1 MKLFRLPR
9 KIAFNAIFIYV
20 ALFCVSTYAL
30 LEHTNIAI
38 PAFSSIKS
46 PLVLIGMICL
56 ATQFRTIFRCILK
69 KHYFYMLLSLFVF
82 FALLAISIVANR
94 HTTMGFSPFRYTFRM
109 IMYCM
114 EVFVL
119 TLVLA
124 ETGRGSAALTFLFWY
139 VLGIVIVND
148 ALLWTRAVS
157 FGASRFER
165 FLVGTKFSVS
175 YSHMNLL
182 ALGVIRG
189 KWNLR
194 KNLWGK
200 LLILLAAFYL
210 VLLSIRVDCM
220 TGIIG
225 CVVLVV
231 LLYLLNSPRRKR
243 MMWLTTP
250 QMLVLALAASV
261 IFVFVVDGILQLPF
275 VEYLVE
281 DVFDRD
287 ITITGRTNIYG
298 MYTRIMADRIWT
310 GVGYG
315 NGNSAAVA
323 LFGYE
328 NVQNALLQWVL
339 QVGIPATIG
348 LVLVLAQVFSQISRK
363 NPQNMDKIL
372 PLVALIYV
380 YIILGTVETTFNMA
394 FILWLALIFM
404 LVNEKKKVPLNRAAI
419 MNRMEQAV

>member
-1 MKLFRLPR
+1 
-9 KIAFNAIFIYV
+9 
-20 ALFCVSTYAL
+20 
-30 LEHTNIAI
+30 
-38 PAFSSIKS
+38 
-46 PLVLIGMICL
+46 
-56 ATQFRTIFRCILK
+56 
-69 KHYFYMLLSLFVF
+69 
-82 FALLAISIVANR
+82 
-94 HTTMGFSPFRYTFRM
+94 
-109 IMYCM
+109 M

-165 FLVGTKFSVS
+165 FLVGNKFSVS
-175 YSHMNLL
+175 YIHMNLL

-281 DVFDRD
+281 DVLNRD

-323 LFGYE
+323 LFGYA

-348 LVLVLAQVFSQISRK
+348 LVLVIAQVFSQISRK

-394 FILWLALIFM
+394 FILWFALIFM